1 MKHDEHEAHTHLHG
15 HRPIAK
21 AFVKDPVCGMSV
33 DPMATAHHA
42 THAGNAY
49 HFCRAGCRAKF
60 IADPAQYASGALR
73 AQADAAPGAIWTCP
87 MHPEIRRNAP
97 GSRSEEPSGGKECV
111 RTCRSEWS

>member
-73 AQADAAPGAIWTCP
+73 AQADAAPGALWTCP
-87 MHPEIRRNAP
+87 MH
-97 GSRSEEPSGGKECV
+97 RSEALRVGKECG
-111 RTCRSEWS
+111 RTCRFRGAPDH